1 MPERLSL
8 AVESGGLKN
17 STANSGRQNPP
28 ALKGRFPV
36 RGYVLIVLTA
46 FFTALSYAIGKYL
59 DTADDSGLDPETTA
73 FFWFCGA
80 FAAAFFVSLLIPS
93 QRRELGDFRK
103 YGTIFILTSV
113 FTSLGAALW
122 VGSLWIIGPSLTSF
136 LMKSQTLFS
145 LLLGIIFL
153 RERVNGGETAGI
165 VLTVAGGIMVAY
177 HKDQY
182 LLLGVG
188 AVLVSALCYSMVSFC
203 VRKFGEQK
211 RLNML
216 TVATLRTFGV
226 SLILFVY
233 LIATGTFEMPQTR
246 EIVFM
251 AAGGI
256 CGAYIAKAS
265 QFHAI
270 KILDL
275 SRSTAV
281 MPLESLFVV
290 LLSLALF
297 DKVPSTAKL
306 LGGICILAGV
316 VFLVIFRDEK
326 QGKREAAVME
336 K

>member
-1 MPERLSL
+1 MTNPVRL
-8 AVESGGLKN
+8 K
-17 STANSGRQNPP
+17 TAKPDS
-28 ALKGRFPV
+28 RFPV
-36 RGYVLIVLTA
+36 RGYVLIVATA

-59 DTADDSGLDPETTA
+59 NTGGGELDPETTT
-73 FFWFCGA
+73 FFWFLGA
-80 FAAAFFVSLLIPS
+80 FAVAFVISALTPS
-93 QRRELGDFRK
+93 QRKEFGNFGK
-103 YGTIFILTSV
+103 YKNIFVLTSI
-113 FTSLGAALW
+113 FTSLGAVLW
-122 VGSLWIIGPSLTSF
+122 VSSLWIIGPSLTSF

-153 RERVNGGETAGI
+153 RERINKGEAAGMA
-165 VLTVAGGIMVAY
+165 LTVAGGIVVAY
-177 HKDQY
+177 HRDQY

-188 AVLVSALCYSMVSFC
+188 MVLFSSLCYSMVSFW
-203 VRKFGEQK
+203 VRKLAAQQ

-233 LIATGTFEMPQTR
+233 LMATGTFEPPQIR
-246 EIVFM
+246 EILFM
-251 AAGGI
+251 AAGGT
-256 CGAYIAKAS
+256 CGAYIAKAC
-265 QFHAI
+265 QFYSI
-270 KILDL
+270 KLLDL

-297 DKVPSTAKL
+297 DKVPSTIKL
-306 LGGICILAGV
+306 LGGVCILSGV

-326 QGKREAAVME
+326 NTRPEAALMG